1 MNTHPDH
8 PYLAEAVRRAASP
21 QTEAE
26 CRERIAQAGQRAF
39 LSVVKT
45 ASELTTARL
54 LFEAQSAVHDLNQR
68 PYISKAAFEEL
79 LLAECK
85 RLCKGDMLKA
95 QLLASAAL
103 ED

>member
-1 MNTHPDH
+1 MSTQPDH
-8 PYLAEAVRRAASP
+8 PYLAEAIRRAASP

-26 CRERIAQAGQRAF
+26 CRERIAERAQSAF
-39 LSVVKT
+39 LTVVKT

-54 LFEAQSAVHDLNQR
+54 LFEAKSAVHDLNQR

-85 RLCKGDMLKA
+85 RLVGGDMLKA